1 MSALISNKP
10 PDGPR
15 SDVPRSDVP
24 RSDVPRRIASSVS
37 ARLSTIRH
45 RLRRTE
51 SELDAIR
58 RICRMVNGKSDL
70 RAILDIITR
79 TTTEVLHVDSTSI
92 YLLDESSQRLI
103 LKATTGLYPSAI
115 DHGYLLMGHGLTG
128 WAAQQRQMV
137 AVREAQ
143 KDPRFREVP
152 DTRER
157 SFKSLL
163 AMPLIS
169 QDRVIGAMNVQTHR
183 LHTWTE
189 SDVEFVAV
197 IADVVAGILERAV
210 LEEQT
215 ERKVRELT
223 AVAEVSRAVI
233 SPVYLD
239 ETLRVVAEMAA
250 RAVGARRCSLLLL
263 DENENVFAPRAVWD
277 ALPNIR
283 PEPVWPVNDL
293 PLLTIE
299 SLHKPVII
307 GDAHLELRAEHSVW
321 AQNAG
326 LRTLLC
332 VPLILKDRTVGLLN
346 VWSDNADGFDDRQV
360 EVCTTLA
367 NQIAL
372 AIENAHLV
380 GNAAI
385 VQEMHHRVK
394 NNLQNVVMLL
404 QMQLSDGR
412 ADDRTITAKDAL
424 HEAVN
429 RIMSIAAVHDAMAH
443 EGFRLVDVKEV
454 IQRVVSLVL
463 ANMTPP
469 GLELEIQ
476 VVGPEIRV
484 SSRAATA
491 LALCVNE
498 LVSNS
503 MEHAFVGR
511 NQGRIE
517 VNLIDSGNG
526 QLEAE
531 VRDDGIGNTA
541 NATSGTAPTS
551 LGLNIVQALVAEDL
565 RGTFTLE
572 RTEQGSI
579 ATIRAPIA
587 LS

>member
-1 MSALISNKP
+1 MS
-10 PDGPR
+10 
-15 SDVPRSDVP
+15 
-24 RSDVPRRIASSVS
+24 RRLTTSVSARVS
-37 ARLSTIRH
+37 ARLSNIRH

-51 SELDAIR
+51 GELDAIR
-58 RICRMVNGKSDL
+58 RICRTINAKSDL
-70 RAILDIITR
+70 RAILDSITR

-92 YLLDESSQRLI
+92 YLLDAQSQRLI
-103 LKATTGLYPSAI
+103 LKATTGLYPSAV
-115 DHGYLLMGHGLTG
+115 DHGYLIMGTGLTG

-143 KDPRFREVP
+143 KDPRFQEVP
-152 DTRER
+152 NTRER

-189 SDVEFVAV
+189 SDAEFVAV
-197 IADVVAGILERAV
+197 IGDVVAGILERTV
-210 LEEQT
+210 LEEET
-215 ERKVRELT
+215 ERKVRELS

-263 DENENVFAPRAVWD
+263 DESENVYSPRAVWD
-277 ALPNIR
+277 AQADIR
-283 PEPVWPVNDL
+283 PEPAWPVNDL
-293 PLLTIE
+293 PLLSVE
-299 SLHKPVII
+299 SLEEPVII
-307 GDAHLELRAEHSVW
+307 GDAHHELRAEHSVW

-326 LRTLLC
+326 VRTLLC
-332 VPLILKDRTVGLLN
+332 VPMISRARTVGLLN
-346 VWSDNADGFDDRQV
+346 VWSSTDSGFNDRQI

-404 QMQLSDGR
+404 QMQLANDGV
-412 ADDRTITAKDAL
+412 DNRTVTAKEAL

-443 EGFRLVDVKEV
+443 EGLRLVDVKDV
-454 IQRVVSLVL
+454 IERVVTLVR

-469 GLELEIQ
+469 GFDLHIQ
-476 VVGPEIRV
+476 VEGPEIRLA
-484 SSRAATA
+484 SRVATA
-491 LALCVNE
+491 LALCINE

-511 NQGRIE
+511 KQGRID
-517 VNLIDSGNG
+517 VTLTDRNNG
-526 QLEAE
+526 QLEAQ
-531 VRDDGIGNTA
+531 VRDDGIGSTA
-541 NATSGTAPTS
+541 NASPDVSQGS
-551 LGLNIVQALVAEDL
+551 LGLSIVQALVAEDL
-565 RGTFTLE
+565 RGTFRLE
-572 RTEQGSI
+572 RTEQGSV
-579 ATIRAPIA
+579 ATISAPIA
-587 LS
+587 FS